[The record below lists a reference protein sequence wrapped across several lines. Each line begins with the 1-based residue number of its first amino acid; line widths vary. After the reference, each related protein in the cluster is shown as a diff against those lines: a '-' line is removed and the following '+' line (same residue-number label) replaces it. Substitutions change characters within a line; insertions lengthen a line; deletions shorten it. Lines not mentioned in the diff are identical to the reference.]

1 MPPSTR
7 DACVAVIL
15 AVLLSV
21 ALTWPLAAGLG
32 STGRIDSGDGRHGVW
47 NVAWVAHALT
57 TAPTTVFD
65 ANIFFPNPHALAF
78 SEANLLAGVL
88 AIPAWVISG
97 GNPYAAYNSVVLMAF
112 TFAALSAYFLARTVG
127 SSRFGAAI
135 AALIYGYSPYMFAHL
150 PHIQLLMTFG
160 PALSLAMLHR
170 FVDQPTTRRAIG
182 LGLSL
187 TVTGLACAYYGIFIG
202 LIVTIGVIWF
212 AVTDGRWRS
221 WHYWALSALAAA
233 ITVACITPFFLP
245 YLDIQN
251 DGFVRRLEEARPYS
265 TTGRA
270 FLASAVL
277 VHRWMLPLIEPWPDV
292 LFPGFLAIA
301 LSLGAVW
308 LTWQHRTLERWRMV
322 GFYLVVAVVS
332 YWITMG
338 PDGGL
343 YTVLHH
349 TLPVFSFLR
358 APIRMGVLVTLVTG
372 ILAALALTWLG
383 ARVRAFR
390 PAGLA
395 LIAIAVIES
404 WVGPLELAKVPEVPA
419 VYKRLARLPRA
430 GVAEFP
436 FYRGSNERF
445 LNTDYMLMST
455 FHWQPILNGYS
466 DHFPPDYFTSREALN
481 SFPSRAAVDLMRE
494 KGVRWVVVHH
504 NRYPRNRAT
513 EVRMLLRQS
522 DLGIRLAEDAPSW
535 SLYEIIWPMRP
546 AAPPQP

>member
-1 MPPSTR
+1 MLPSTR
-7 DACVAVIL
+7 DACVATIL

-57 TAPTTVFD
+57 TAPTTLFD
-65 ANIFFPNPHALAF
+65 ANIFFPNKHALAF
-78 SEANLLAGVL
+78 SEANLVAGVL
-88 AIPAWVISG
+88 AIPAWVVTG

-127 SSRFGAAI
+127 STRFGAAI

-170 FVDQPTTRRAIG
+170 FVDQPTVRRAVA
-182 LGLSL
+182 LGVSL

-202 LIVTIGVIWF
+202 LIVTIGVLWF
-212 AVTDGRWRS
+212 AVADGRWRS
-221 WHYWALSALAAA
+221 WQYWALAALAAA
-233 ITVACITPFFLP
+233 VTVACIAPAFIP
-245 YLDIQN
+245 YLGIQE

-270 FLASAVL
+270 LLASAVI
-277 VHRWMLPLIEPWPDV
+277 VHRWMLPLIGEWRDV
-292 LFPGFLAIA
+292 LFPGFLSIA
-301 LSLGAVW
+301 LSLIA
-308 LTWQHRTLERWRMV
+308 LALALRQRARWRMV
-322 GFYLVVAVVS
+322 GFYLVVAVAS
-332 YWITMG
+332 YWIAMG
-338 PDGGL
+338 PDAGL
-343 YTVLHH
+343 YTLLYH
-349 TLPVFSFLR
+349 TLPAFSFLR
-358 APIRMGVLVTLVTG
+358 APIRMGVLITLVTG
-372 ILAALALTWLG
+372 VLAALALTWLS

-395 LIAIAVIES
+395 LITIAVIES
-404 WVGPLELAKVPEVPA
+404 WVGPLQLAAAPEVPA
-419 VYKRLARLPRA
+419 VYERLARMPRA

-436 FYRGSNERF
+436 YYRGSTERF

-466 DHFPPDYFTSREALN
+466 DHFPPDYYTSRPVLDQ
-481 SFPSRAAVDLMRE
+481 FPSQAAVDLMRE
-494 KGVRWVVVHH
+494 KGVRWVVVHYD
-504 NRYPRNRAT
+504 RYSRARAA
-513 EVRMLLRQS
+513 EIRIQ
-522 DLGIRLAEDAPSW
+522 LGSANLGMRLVEDGPSW
-535 SLYEIIWPMRP
+535 SLYEIIWPMPP
-546 AAPPQP
+546 AAPRQP

>member
-233 ITVACITPFFLP
+233 VTVACITPFFLP

-277 VHRWMLPLIEPWPDV
+277 VHRWMLPLIESWSDV

-343 YTVLHH
+343 YTVLYH

-404 WVGPLELAKVPEVPA
+404 WVGPLELAKAPEVPA

-504 NRYPRNRAT
+504 NRYPSNRAT

>member
-32 STGRIDSGDGRHGVW
+32 STGRVDSGDGRHGVW

-233 ITVACITPFFLP
+233 VTVACITPFFLP

-277 VHRWMLPLIEPWPDV
+277 VHRWMLPLIESWSDV

-343 YTVLHH
+343 YTVLYH

-404 WVGPLELAKVPEVPA
+404 WVGPLELAKAPEVPA

-481 SFPSRAAVDLMRE
+481 SFPSRAAVNLMRE

-504 NRYPRNRAT
+504 NRYPSNRAT